1 MFLIFPVAAMRMA
14 RNIAGR
20 ALLKNSQD
28 IVQVQEDVSKYIEK
42 LNTNPNQR
50 LQQFHLYPKQKQ
62 FILHISC
69 GTCHRYYA
77 ILHL

>member
-1 MFLIFPVAAMRMA
+1 MFLLFPVSAMRMA
-14 RNIAGR
+14 RSIAGR

-50 LQQFHLYPKQKQ
+50 LQQFH
-62 FILHISC
+62 I
-69 GTCHRYYA
+69 
-77 ILHL
+77 